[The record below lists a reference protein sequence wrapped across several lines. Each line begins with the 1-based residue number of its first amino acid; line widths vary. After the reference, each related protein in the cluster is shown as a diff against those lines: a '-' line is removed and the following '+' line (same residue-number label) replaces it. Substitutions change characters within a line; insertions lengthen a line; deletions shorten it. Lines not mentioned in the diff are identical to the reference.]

1 MSSSV
6 CSVLRRVMVWWLS
19 CTLTMQKTTCHS
31 TPLSPV
37 QTPHICAREQTRTVY
52 SQCLWPG
59 GISVKTVCR
68 YGRQSLRGP
77 PPHWVC
83 GSCHNASPGEREG
96 KSANQTTAMRMAKE
110 LPVFTQVSTAPS
122 TPVRLLPFYT
132 MQAPVEASL
141 LIIFLLKWVSF
152 VWTLDTSCPETQ
164 QS

>member
-6 CSVLRRVMVWWLS
+6 CSMLHRVMVWWLS

-96 KSANQTTAMRMAKE
+96 KGANQTTAMPRSQGAASVHAGE
-110 LPVFTQVSTAPS
+110 HSSIHTSEAAPI
-122 TPVRLLPFYT
+122 LY

>member
-6 CSVLRRVMVWWLS
+6 CSLLHRVIVWWLS

-31 TPLSPV
+31 TPSSPV
-37 QTPHICAREQTRTVY
+37 QTPHICAREQTCCTGGQRRKVY

-68 YGRQSLRGP
+68 YGQQSLRGP

-96 KSANQTTAMRMAKE
+96 TGASQTTAMRMAKE
-110 LPVFTQVSTAPS
+110 LLVFTQHRSTHTSEAAPILYHTGPNGS
-122 TPVRLLPFYT
+122 T
-132 MQAPVEASL
+132 
-141 LIIFLLKWVSF
+141 
-152 VWTLDTSCPETQ
+152 
-164 QS
+164 